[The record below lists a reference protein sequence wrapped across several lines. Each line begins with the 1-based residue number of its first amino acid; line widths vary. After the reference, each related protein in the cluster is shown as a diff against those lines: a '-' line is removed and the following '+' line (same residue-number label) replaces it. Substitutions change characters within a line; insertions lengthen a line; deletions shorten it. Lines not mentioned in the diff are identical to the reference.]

1 MSIEFTFKSSIMKNR
16 QTAILY
22 VLLCCA
28 CLSSCQR
35 DNTAKLL
42 ELAEAQ
48 IWEKPDSTLQILEQI
63 SSPEKL
69 KGKEQADYTLLLTQA
84 KYRCNILAPSDSLIN
99 IAINYYKE
107 KEDADRKGA
116 AYLYKGS
123 VLNELHESEKAI
135 QAYKQAEECI
145 PKMTDTHLI
154 ARIYSDL
161 GYLNHTELN
170 YDIAKSYYKK
180 SLTINKR
187 AGYTSNAV
195 NDLINMVAIS
205 ILFDY
210 ENKQD
215 SAEWYISELL
225 TLVSRVD
232 SAQQINIYHNIA
244 VQKMYKEEYVEADKY
259 LQKSED
265 ISGRK
270 LSYKALSVRGQ
281 LYAKMGYKEKIDS
294 LLYAALGTSD
304 LTVKA
309 NIYSTLYKQAEKD
322 KQYKKAIGYLKNYN
336 AVIDSIRNELKS
348 TEIRELQLKYDKSTT
363 LRQNTEIRM
372 SWYLTIA
379 IGILIVIILIF
390 LYFYSLKIYRK
401 QKEKEL
407 FRQKQES
414 IKLQE
419 RIDVLQTV
427 VEESENQHSQERE
440 EALNK
445 ITALQNEKR
454 EKDIRIKQ
462 LETMFQAKDISISSA
477 DAEALQTFLRITE
490 QKEYTPAANR
500 DNLHH
505 WLDITHQNFAIRL
518 NDKYPSLTGR
528 EKDICYLTAL
538 GIPLD
543 TVAQL
548 LDVQPRSI
556 ERYISRLCE
565 KFGFI
570 KRSKESFIDFIIAF
584 AHNKEK
590 HTL

>member
-22 VLLCCA
+22 ILLCCA

-69 KGKEQADYTLLLTQA
+69 KGKEQADYALLLTQA

-135 QAYKQAEECI
+135 QAYKRAEECI

-161 GYLNHTELN
+161 GYLNQMELN
-170 YDIAKSYYKK
+170 YDIAKTYYKK
-180 SLTINKR
+180 SLSINK
-187 AGYTSNAV
+187 AEKYLSNSA
-195 NDLINMVAIS
+195 NDLINLMGIYIS
-205 ILFDY
+205 SDY
-210 ENKQD
+210 QNKQD
-215 SAEWYISELL
+215 SAEWCTSELL
-225 TLVSRVD
+225 NIVSKVG
-232 SAQQINIYHNIA
+232 SNIQAKIFHNIA
-244 VQKMYKEEYVEADKY
+244 VQKMYKEKYTEAEIF
-259 LQKSED
+259 LQKLKEVSN
-265 ISGRK
+265 GK
-270 LSYKALSVRGQ
+270 LSYKALSVWGE
-281 LYAKMGYKEKIDS
+281 LYIKMGHKEKADS

-304 LTVKA
+304 LTVKV
-309 NIYSTLYKQAEKD
+309 NIYSTLYKQAEED
-322 KQYKKAIGYLKNYN
+322 KQYKKAVGYLKKYT
-336 AVIDSIRNELKS
+336 AVIDSVRDELKS
-348 TEIRELQLKYDKSTT
+348 TEIRELQLKYDKSIT
-363 LRQNTEIRM
+363 LRQNAEIRM
-372 SWYLTIA
+372 NWYLTIA
-379 IGILIVIILIF
+379 IGFLIVIALIS

-401 QKEKEL
+401 QKGKEL
-407 FRQKQES
+407 SQQKQGS

-419 RIDVLQTV
+419 RIDVLQTM
-427 VEESENQHSQERE
+427 VEESENLHSLERE

-462 LETMFQAKDISISSA
+462 LETMFRAKDISISSA
-477 DAEALQTFLRITE
+477 DAEALQTFLKITE
-490 QKEYTPAANR
+490 LKKYIPAADR
-500 DNLHH
+500 DKLQH
-505 WLDITHQNFAIRL
+505 WLNIVHQNFATRL
-518 NDKYPSLTGR
+518 NEQYSSLTGR

-538 GIPLD
+538 NLSLE

-556 ERYISRLCE
+556 ERYTIRICE
-565 KFGFI
+565 KFDFR

-584 AHNKEK
+584 THNK
-590 HTL
+590 

>member
-22 VLLCCA
+22 ILLCCA
-28 CLSSCQR
+28 YLSSCQR

-69 KGKEQADYTLLLTQA
+69 KGKEQADYALLLTQA

-161 GYLNHTELN
+161 GYLNQMELN
-170 YDIAKSYYKK
+170 YDIAKTYYKK
-180 SLTINKR
+180 SLSINK
-187 AGYTSNAV
+187 AEKYLSNSA
-195 NDLINMVAIS
+195 NDLINLMGLYIS
-205 ILFDY
+205 SDY
-210 ENKQD
+210 QNKQD
-215 SAEWYISELL
+215 SAEWCTSELL
-225 TLVSRVD
+225 NIVSKVG
-232 SAQQINIYHNIA
+232 SNIQAKIFHNIA
-244 VQKMYKEEYVEADKY
+244 VQKMYKEKYTEAEIF
-259 LQKSED
+259 LQKLKEVSN
-265 ISGRK
+265 GK
-270 LSYKALSVRGQ
+270 LSYKALSVWGE
-281 LYAKMGYKEKIDS
+281 LYIKMGHKEKADS

-304 LTVKA
+304 LTVKV
-309 NIYSTLYKQAEKD
+309 NIYSTLYKQAEED
-322 KQYKKAIGYLKNYN
+322 KQYKKAVGYLKKYT
-336 AVIDSIRNELKS
+336 AVIDSVRDELKS
-348 TEIRELQLKYDKSTT
+348 TEIRELQLKYDKSIT
-363 LRQNTEIRM
+363 LRQNAEIRM
-372 SWYLTIA
+372 NWYLTIA
-379 IGILIVIILIF
+379 IGFLIVIALIS

-401 QKEKEL
+401 QKGKEL
-407 FRQKQES
+407 SQQKQGS

-419 RIDVLQTV
+419 RIDVLQTM
-427 VEESENQHSQERE
+427 VEESENLHSLERE

-445 ITALQNEKR
+445 ITDLQNEKG
-454 EKDIRIKQ
+454 EKDTRIKQ
-462 LETMFQAKDISISSA
+462 LETMFRAKDISVSSA

-538 GIPLD
+538 GLPLD

-556 ERYISRLCE
+556 ERYISRICE
-565 KFGFI
+565 KFGFS
-570 KRSKESFIDFIIAF
+570 KGSKESFIDFIMAY
-584 AHNKEK
+584 AHNRYK
-590 HTL
+590 HT

>member
-22 VLLCCA
+22 ILLCCA

-69 KGKEQADYTLLLTQA
+69 KGKEQADYALLLTQA

-107 KEDADRKGA
+107 KENADRKGA

-161 GYLNHTELN
+161 GYLNQMELN
-170 YDIAKSYYKK
+170 YDIAKTYYKK
-180 SLTINKR
+180 SLSINK
-187 AGYTSNAV
+187 AEKYLSNSA
-195 NDLINMVAIS
+195 NDLINLMGLYIS
-205 ILFDY
+205 SDY
-210 ENKQD
+210 QNKQD
-215 SAEWYISELL
+215 SAEWCTSELL
-225 TLVSRVD
+225 NIVSKVG
-232 SAQQINIYHNIA
+232 SNIQAKIFHNIA
-244 VQKMYKEEYVEADKY
+244 VQKMYKEKYTEAEIF
-259 LQKSED
+259 LQKLKEVSN
-265 ISGRK
+265 GK
-270 LSYKALSVRGQ
+270 LSYKALSVWGE
-281 LYAKMGYKEKIDS
+281 LYIKMGHKEKADS

-304 LTVKA
+304 LTVKV
-309 NIYSTLYKQAEKD
+309 NIYSTLYKQAEEN
-322 KQYKKAIGYLKNYN
+322 KQYKKAVGYLKKYT
-336 AVIDSIRNELKS
+336 AVIDSVRDELKS
-348 TEIRELQLKYDKSTT
+348 TEIRELQLKYDKSIT
-363 LRQNTEIRM
+363 LRQNAEIRM
-372 SWYLTIA
+372 NWYLTIA
-379 IGILIVIILIF
+379 IGFLIVIALIS

-401 QKEKEL
+401 QKGKEL
-407 FRQKQES
+407 SQQKQGS

-419 RIDVLQTV
+419 RIDVLQTM
-427 VEESENQHSQERE
+427 VEESENLHSLERE

-445 ITALQNEKR
+445 IIDLQNEKG
-454 EKDIRIKQ
+454 EKDTRIKQ
-462 LETMFQAKDISISSA
+462 LETMFRAKDISVSSA

-538 GIPLD
+538 GLPLD

-548 LDVQPRSI
+548 LNVQPRSI
-556 ERYISRLCE
+556 ERYISRICE
-565 KFGFI
+565 KFGFS
-570 KRSKESFIDFIIAF
+570 KGSKESFIDFIMAY
-584 AHNKEK
+584 AHNRYK
-590 HTL
+590 HT

>member
-1 MSIEFTFKSSIMKNR
+1 MSIELTFKSSIMKNR

-22 VLLCCA
+22 ILLCCA

-69 KGKEQADYTLLLTQA
+69 KGKEQADYALLLTQA

-161 GYLNHTELN
+161 GYLNQMELN
-170 YDIAKSYYKK
+170 YDIAKTYYKK
-180 SLTINKR
+180 SLSINK
-187 AGYTSNAV
+187 AEKYLSNSA
-195 NDLINMVAIS
+195 NDLINLMGLYIS
-205 ILFDY
+205 SDY
-210 ENKQD
+210 QNKQD
-215 SAEWYISELL
+215 SAEWCTSELL
-225 TLVSRVD
+225 NIVSKVG
-232 SAQQINIYHNIA
+232 SNIQAKIFHNIA
-244 VQKMYKEEYVEADKY
+244 VQKMYKEKYTEAEIF
-259 LQKSED
+259 LQKLKEVSN
-265 ISGRK
+265 GK
-270 LSYKALSVRGQ
+270 LSYKALSVWGE
-281 LYAKMGYKEKIDS
+281 LYIKMGHKEKADS

-304 LTVKA
+304 LTVKV
-309 NIYSTLYKQAEKD
+309 NIYSTLYKQAEED
-322 KQYKKAIGYLKNYN
+322 KQYKKAVGYLKKYT
-336 AVIDSIRNELKS
+336 AVIDSVRDELKS
-348 TEIRELQLKYDKSTT
+348 TEIRELQLKYDKSIT
-363 LRQNTEIRM
+363 LRQNAEIRM
-372 SWYLTIA
+372 NWYLTIA
-379 IGILIVIILIF
+379 IGFLIVIALIS

-401 QKEKEL
+401 QKGKEL
-407 FRQKQES
+407 SQQKQGS

-419 RIDVLQTV
+419 RIDVLQTM
-427 VEESENQHSQERE
+427 VEESENLHSLERE

-445 ITALQNEKR
+445 IIDLQNEKG
-454 EKDIRIKQ
+454 EKDTRIKQ
-462 LETMFQAKDISISSA
+462 LETMFRAKDISVSSA

-538 GIPLD
+538 GLPLD

-548 LDVQPRSI
+548 LNVQPRSI
-556 ERYISRLCE
+556 ERYISRICE
-565 KFGFI
+565 KFGFS
-570 KRSKESFIDFIIAF
+570 KGSKESFIDFIMAY
-584 AHNKEK
+584 AHNRYK
-590 HTL
+590 HT

>member
-22 VLLCCA
+22 ILLCCA

-69 KGKEQADYTLLLTQA
+69 KGKEQADYALLLTQA

-107 KEDADRKGA
+107 KENADRKGA

-161 GYLNHTELN
+161 GYLNQMELN
-170 YDIAKSYYKK
+170 YDIAKTYYKK
-180 SLTINKR
+180 SLSINK
-187 AGYTSNAV
+187 AEKYLSNST
-195 NDLINMVAIS
+195 NDLINLMGIYIS
-205 ILFDY
+205 SDY
-210 ENKQD
+210 QNKQD
-215 SAEWYISELL
+215 SAEWCTSELL
-225 TLVSRVD
+225 NIVSKVG
-232 SAQQINIYHNIA
+232 SNIQAKIFHNIA
-244 VQKMYKEEYVEADKY
+244 VQKMYKEKYTEAEIF
-259 LQKSED
+259 LQKLKEVSN
-265 ISGRK
+265 GK
-270 LSYKALSVRGQ
+270 LSYKALSVWGE
-281 LYAKMGYKEKIDS
+281 LYIKMGHKEKADS

-304 LTVKA
+304 LTVKV
-309 NIYSTLYKQAEKD
+309 NIYSTLYKQAEED
-322 KQYKKAIGYLKNYN
+322 KQYKKAVGYLKKYT
-336 AVIDSIRNELKS
+336 AVIDSVRDELKS
-348 TEIRELQLKYDKSTT
+348 TEIRELQLKYDKSIT
-363 LRQNTEIRM
+363 LRQNAEIRM
-372 SWYLTIA
+372 NWYLTIA
-379 IGILIVIILIF
+379 IGFLIVIALIS

-401 QKEKEL
+401 QKGKEL
-407 FRQKQES
+407 SQQKQGS

-419 RIDVLQTV
+419 RIDVLQTM
-427 VEESENQHSQERE
+427 VEESENLHSLERE

-445 ITALQNEKR
+445 IIDLQNEKG
-454 EKDIRIKQ
+454 EKDTRIKQ
-462 LETMFQAKDISISSA
+462 LETMFRAKDISVSSA

-538 GIPLD
+538 GLPLD

-548 LDVQPRSI
+548 LNVQPRSI
-556 ERYISRLCE
+556 ERYISRICE
-565 KFGFI
+565 KFGFS
-570 KRSKESFIDFIIAF
+570 KGSKESFIDFIMAY
-584 AHNKEK
+584 AHNRYK
-590 HTL
+590 HT

>member
-22 VLLCCA
+22 ILLCCA

-69 KGKEQADYTLLLTQA
+69 KGKEQADYALLLTQA

-135 QAYKQAEECI
+135 QAYKRAEECI

-161 GYLNHTELN
+161 GYLNQMELN
-170 YDIAKSYYKK
+170 YDIAKTYYKK
-180 SLTINKR
+180 SLSINK
-187 AGYTSNAV
+187 AEKYLSNST
-195 NDLINMVAIS
+195 NDLINLMGIYIS
-205 ILFDY
+205 SDY
-210 ENKQD
+210 QNKQD
-215 SAEWYISELL
+215 SAEWCTSELL
-225 TLVSRVD
+225 NIVSKVG
-232 SAQQINIYHNIA
+232 SNIQAKIFHNIA
-244 VQKMYKEEYVEADKY
+244 VQKMYKEKYTEAEIF
-259 LQKSED
+259 LQKLKEVSN
-265 ISGRK
+265 GK
-270 LSYKALSVRGQ
+270 LSYKALSVWGE
-281 LYAKMGYKEKIDS
+281 LYIKMGHKEKADS

-304 LTVKA
+304 LTVKV
-309 NIYSTLYKQAEKD
+309 NIYSTLYKQAEED
-322 KQYKKAIGYLKNYN
+322 KQYKKAVGYLKKYT
-336 AVIDSIRNELKS
+336 AVIDSVRDELKS
-348 TEIRELQLKYDKSTT
+348 TEIRELQLKYDKSIT
-363 LRQNTEIRM
+363 LRQNAEIRM
-372 SWYLTIA
+372 NWYLTIA
-379 IGILIVIILIF
+379 IGFLIVIALIS

-401 QKEKEL
+401 QKGKEL
-407 FRQKQES
+407 SQQKQGS

-419 RIDVLQTV
+419 RIDVLQTM
-427 VEESENQHSQERE
+427 VEESENLHSLERE

-445 ITALQNEKR
+445 IIDLQNEKG
-454 EKDIRIKQ
+454 EKDTRIKQ
-462 LETMFQAKDISISSA
+462 LETMFRAKDISVSSA

-538 GIPLD
+538 GLPLD

-556 ERYISRLCE
+556 ERYISRICE
-565 KFGFI
+565 KFGFS
-570 KRSKESFIDFIIAF
+570 KGSKESFIDFIMAY
-584 AHNKEK
+584 AHNRYK
-590 HTL
+590 HT